1 MGFLSRKTTPDDGHE
16 QVGAVQTAEPQSV
29 DTNSPLEAEGDQPA
43 VEQATPSPPEP
54 EAPSPPEPDGEEIRV
69 SENGGAPSDVP
80 EVGAAVTAEPEPEEP
95 RRMMPSELIAP
106 TRREMLAN
114 SNGAEDEGEQKRAE
128 VFVFANQKGGVAK
141 TTTTLNL
148 AV

>member
-1 MGFLSRKTTPDDGHE
+1 MGFLSRKTTHDDGHE
-16 QVGAVQTAEPQSV
+16 QVGTVQTAEPQSV
-29 DTNSPLEAEGDQPA
+29 DTNSPFEAEGDQP

-69 SENGGAPSDVP
+69 SENGGAPNSDVP

-141 TTTTLNL
+141 T
-148 AV
+148 

>member
-29 DTNSPLEAEGDQPA
+29 DTNSPLEAEGDQP
-43 VEQATPSPPEP
+43 VEQATPSPPEPEAPSPPEP

-106 TRREMLAN
+106 T
-114 SNGAEDEGEQKRAE
+114 
-128 VFVFANQKGGVAK
+128 
-141 TTTTLNL
+141 
-148 AV
+148 